1 MKTKTKTKTIK
12 EFLEDKGHIEEIVIK
27 MKNTIYY
34 WGTIERFLRYISE
47 NEPEWKVVNSWSRI
61 DDSTKKEKML
71 IEVKDYIRKER

>member
-1 MKTKTKTKTIK
+1 MKTKTIK

-71 IEVKDYIRKER
+71 IEVKDYIRKE